1 MARPSPSTIGPL
13 SPRAAR
19 SHAAKVGPAVDGKV
33 VDIFLV
39 EDHQLI
45 AEALTMLID
54 SEAGMHVIARAGSVA
69 EAAALAP
76 EIEPDLLLVDFRLPD
91 GTGADVARLVRK
103 QHRRVVVVFLS
114 VVSSPAML
122 FAAVRAGA
130 RGYLLKTQSAAE
142 TVSALRRAADGE
154 MLIPSATLAQLVT
167 DRGEFGHLMVK
178 LTPRERELLWLT
190 AEGLDNRTLANRMGI
205 GYATLRGHMRNLI
218 GKLDAHS
225 KLEAVVKATELGLLD
240 R

>member
-1 MARPSPSTIGPL
+1 MVGPISPTAPRGDAAKARPG
-13 SPRAAR
+13 A
-19 SHAAKVGPAVDGKV
+19 GGKV
-33 VDIFLV
+33 IDIFLV
-39 EDHQLI
+39 EDHQLV

-54 SEAGMHVIARAGSVA
+54 AEGDMHVIARVGSVA
-69 EAAALAP
+69 DAAALAP
-76 EIEPDLLLVDFRLPD
+76 KIQPDLLLVDFRLPD

-103 QHRRVVVVFLS
+103 QHQRVVVVFLS

-142 TVSALRRAADGE
+142 TVSALRRAAGGE
-154 MLIPSATLAQLVT
+154 MLIPSATLAQLVA
-167 DRGEFGHLMVK
+167 DQGEFGHLMVK
-178 LTPRERELLWLT
+178 LTPRERELLRLT
-190 AEGLDNRTLANRMGI
+190 AEGLDNRTLAERMGI

-225 KLEAVVKATELGLLD
+225 KLEAVVKATELGLID